1 MTFPGIGEAA
11 CMVSMNPTAS
21 GNFEDSWRELI
32 AREKDVLELN
42 RLTSEIYIYIY
53 IYMDR

>member
-42 RLTSEIYIYIY
+42 RLTSEIYIYID
-53 IYMDR
+53 IYG